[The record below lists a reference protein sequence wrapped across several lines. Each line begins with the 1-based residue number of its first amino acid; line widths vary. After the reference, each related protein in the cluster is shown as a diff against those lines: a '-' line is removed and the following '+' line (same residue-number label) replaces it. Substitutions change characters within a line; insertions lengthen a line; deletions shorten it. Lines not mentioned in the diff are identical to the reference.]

1 MSSDAPSPRLPLPA
15 FREEAGT
22 SGATGQTTRR
32 AGRSIFVGP
41 RSEGCAFSTRRGHSH
56 RPQSEGAAFSTRCG
70 SVVAAASIAAE
81 ALVGAALNAPSLSRA
96 DGLTPEFAGTRC

>member
-1 MSSDAPSPRLPLPA
+1 MSSGAPSPCLPLPA
-15 FREEAGT
+15 MRGEAGT

-32 AGRSIFVGP
+32 VGRS
-41 RSEGCAFSTRRGHSH
+41 TSH